1 MNHVRNSMIKGQNSK
16 MCACVGHT
24 VDFLRKLVKTGS
36 IRKIGVC
43 LYFFFGTDSISCYI
57 LCYLHIKI
65 DKKNNSVVI

>member
-36 IRKIGVC
+36 IMKIGVW
-43 LYFFFGTDSISCYI
+43 L
-57 LCYLHIKI
+57 
-65 DKKNNSVVI
+65 